1 MNVWMYIILLML
13 IISLWVLVERY
24 EWKLPSCWAGKIGV
38 LGGRQEK
45 EVARQAFIINFEAR
59 EFASEDIEKEVY
71 IIRKSRSENG
81 QCIIMNVGVKAPEPI
96 FSEEEREK
104 AKLRL
109 ERRFPGLTVNFTQE
123 EKEKKDVVLCS
134 D

>member
-1 MNVWMYIILLML
+1 MNVWMYIILMIL
-13 IISLWVLVERY
+13 IISLWILVGRY
-24 EWKLPSCWAGKIGV
+24 EWRLPSFWVRKISV
-38 LGGRQEK
+38 LSGWQEK
-45 EVARQAFIINFEAR
+45 DVARQAFILNFEAR

-71 IIRKSRSENG
+71 IIRKSRSGNG
-81 QCIIMNVGVKAPEPI
+81 QCIIMNVGVKAPEHI

-109 ERRFPGLTVNFTQE
+109 ERRFPGLTVNFTKE
-123 EKEKKDVVLCS
+123 ELEKKDAVLCS